1 MEMKVYLASQE
12 NKTVG
17 VRLDMSA
24 RKAKKIEY
32 THDGSETKISC
43 LEAIISEM
51 TKVEVKDLDV
61 PVQFFINSFT
71 YNTIQNGYYKY
82 WLLTGKN
89 SEGEVISE
97 DELALWEAFNN
108 LMTEKGLYL
117 IFKNAFAAKID
128 AKRNRNKKAKITAI
142 DKAND
147 KYISYSWEQL
157 KKLVGESPEV
167 EDDFADVE

>member
-1 MEMKVYLASQE
+1 MEMKIYLASQA

-17 VRLDMSA
+17 VKLDLSA
-24 RKAKKIEY
+24 VKAKKIEY
-32 THDGSETKISC
+32 THEGSETKISC

-51 TKVEVKDLDV
+51 TKVEVKNLDV

-89 SEGEVISE
+89 SEGETISE
-97 DELALWEAFNN
+97 DEISLWEAFNN
-108 LMTEKGLYL
+108 LMTEKGLYI
-117 IFKNAFAAKID
+117 IFKNAFSAKID
-128 AKRNRNKKAKITAI
+128 SKKKRNSKAKITLA

-157 KKLVGESPEV
+157 KKIVGESPDV
-167 EDDFADVE
+167 EDDLADVE